1 MQENKMGT
9 MPINKLLI
17 TMSLPMMLSMLI
29 QALYNIVD
37 SMFVSQIS
45 EAALTAVSLA
55 FPIQN
60 LMIGIATGTG
70 VGVNALLSRYLGRK
84 EFDKSNTVAT
94 SGVLVLFISAIV
106 FLVFGFFGTRFYF
119 EMQGAG
125 NEITELGVSYLSICS
140 IFSVGI
146 FLEIAFERL
155 LQATGRTMFTM
166 ITQGLGAIINIILD
180 PIFIFGFGPIPAF
193 GIEGAAIATVLGQ
206 MIAAIL
212 AFIFNMNYNHDVEF
226 SFKKYKPNL
235 HVIRKIYSIGVP
247 SIIMVSI
254 GSIMTYG
261 MNQILMGFTK
271 SAAAFFGGVYIK
283 LQSFVFMPIFGLN
296 NGVIPIV
303 SYNYGAQRPVRI
315 TQTIRLGCMYAIAIM
330 IFGTLLFQLFPEWLL
345 SFFNPSAEMMEI
357 GVIGLRVISIHFVL
371 AAVSILLSTTF
382 QALGHGILSL
392 ISSAVRQ
399 LVVLLPVAYLLARSE
414 NIHIVW
420 FAYPVAEVVSL
431 SLCIYFF
438 TKIYRNEISM
448 IVPEV

>member
-106 FLVFGFFGTRFYF
+106 FLIFGFFGTRFYF
-119 EMQGAG
+119 EMQDAGA
-125 NEITELGVSYLSICS
+125 EITELGVSYLSICS

-166 ITQGLGAIINIILD
+166 TTQGLGAIINIIFD

-206 MIAAIL
+206 IIAAIL
-212 AFIFNMNYNHDVEF
+212 AFIFNMKYNHDVDF
-226 SFKKYKPNL
+226 NFKKYKPNL
-235 HVIRKIYSIGVP
+235 HVIRKIYAIGVP

-254 GSIMTYG
+254 GSIMSYG

-283 LQSFVFMPIFGLN
+283 LQSFVFMPIFGMN
-296 NGVIPIV
+296 NGIIPIV
-303 SYNYGAQRPVRI
+303 SYNYGARKPDRI
-315 TQTIRLGCMYAIAIM
+315 IQTIRLGCIYAIGIM

-345 SFFNPSAEMMEI
+345 SFFNPSKEMLEI
-357 GVIGLRVISIHFVL
+357 GVIGLRIISIHFVI
-371 AAVSILLSTTF
+371 AAVGILLSTVF
-382 QALGHGILSL
+382 QALGHGMLSL

-399 LVVLLPVAYLLARSE
+399 LLVLLPVAYLLARSE
-414 NIHIVW
+414 NIHILW
-420 FAYPVAEVVSL
+420 FAFPIAEIVSVSL
-431 SLCIYFF
+431 CVYFF
-438 TKIYRNEISM
+438 IKIYRNEISM
-448 IVPEV
+448 IVQEV

>member
-106 FLVFGFFGTRFYF
+106 FLIFGFFGTRFYF
-119 EMQGAG
+119 EMQDAGA
-125 NEITELGVSYLSICS
+125 EITELGVSYLSICS

-166 ITQGLGAIINIILD
+166 TTQGLGAIINIIFD

-206 MIAAIL
+206 IIAAIL
-212 AFIFNMNYNHDVEF
+212 AFIFNMKYNHDVDF
-226 SFKKYKPNL
+226 NFKKYKPNL
-235 HVIRKIYSIGVP
+235 HVIRKIYAIGVP

-254 GSIMTYG
+254 GSIMSYG

-283 LQSFVFMPIFGLN
+283 LQSFVFMPIFGMN
-296 NGVIPIV
+296 NGIIPIV
-303 SYNYGAQRPVRI
+303 SYNYGARKPDRI
-315 TQTIRLGCMYAIAIM
+315 IQTIRLGCIYAIGIM

-345 SFFNPSAEMMEI
+345 SFFNPSKEMLEI
-357 GVIGLRVISIHFVL
+357 GVIGLRIISIHFVI
-371 AAVSILLSTTF
+371 AAVGILLSTVF
-382 QALGHGILSL
+382 QALGHGMLSL

-399 LVVLLPVAYLLARSE
+399 LIVLLPVAYLLARSE
-414 NIHIVW
+414 NIDIVW
-420 FAYPVAEVVSL
+420 FAYPIAEVVSL
-431 SLCIYFF
+431 SLCVYFF
-438 TKIYRNEISM
+438 IKIYRNEISM
-448 IVPEV
+448 IVQEV

>member
-9 MPINKLLI
+9 MPINRLLI

-37 SMFVSQIS
+37 SVFVAQIS
-45 EAALTAVSLA
+45 EEALTAVSLA

-70 VGVNALLSRYLGRK
+70 VGVNALLSRYLGKK
-84 EFDKSNTVAT
+84 EFTKVNVVAT
-94 SGVLVLFISAIV
+94 SGVLVLFISALA
-106 FLVFGFFGTRFYF
+106 FLFFGLFATPIFF

-125 NEITELGVSYLSICS
+125 AEISDLGIRYLRICTM
-140 IFSVGI
+140 FSMGI

-155 LQATGRTMFTM
+155 LQATGRTMYTM
-166 ITQGLGAIINIILD
+166 VTQGLGAIINIILD
-180 PIFIFGFGPIPAF
+180 PIFIFGFGPIPAL

-206 MIAAIL
+206 AIAAVL
-212 AFIFNMNYNHDVEF
+212 AFYFNIKYNQDIEF
-226 SFKKYKPNL
+226 SFKKYKPRFSI
-235 HVIRKIYSIGVP
+235 IRKIYGIGVP

-283 LQSFVFMPIFGLN
+283 LQSFIFMPIFGLN

-303 SYNYGAQRPVRI
+303 SYNYGAQKPQRI
-315 TQTIRLGCMYAIAIM
+315 IQTIRLGCMYAIGIM
-330 IFGTLLFQLFPEWLL
+330 IFGTLLFQFFPEWLL
-345 SFFNPSAEMMEI
+345 RFFNPSKEMLEI
-357 GVIGLRVISIHFVL
+357 GVMGLRIISIHFIL

-382 QALGHGILSL
+382 QALGHGMLSL
-392 ISSAVRQ
+392 ITSAVRQ
-399 LVVLLPVAYLLARSE
+399 LVVLLPIAYLLATT
-414 NIHIVW
+414 NTIHMVW
-420 FAYPVAEVVSL
+420 FAYPIAEVVSL

-438 TKIYRNEISM
+438 TKIYKNKIS
-448 IVPEV
+448 ILVQET

>member
-9 MPINKLLI
+9 MPINRLLI

-37 SMFVSQIS
+37 SVFVAQIS
-45 EAALTAVSLA
+45 EEALTAVSLA

-70 VGVNALLSRYLGRK
+70 VGVNALLSRYLGKK
-84 EFDKSNTVAT
+84 EFTKVNVVAT
-94 SGVLVLFISAIV
+94 SGVLVLFISALA
-106 FLVFGFFGTRFYF
+106 FLFFGLFATPIFF

-125 NEITELGVSYLSICS
+125 AEISDLGIRYLRICTM
-140 IFSVGI
+140 FSMGI

-155 LQATGRTMFTM
+155 LQATGRTMYTM
-166 ITQGLGAIINIILD
+166 VTQGLGAIINIILD
-180 PIFIFGFGPIPAF
+180 PIFIFGFGPIPAL

-206 MIAAIL
+206 TIAAVL
-212 AFIFNMNYNHDVEF
+212 AFYFNIKYNQDIEF
-226 SFKKYKPNL
+226 SFKKYRPKFSI
-235 HVIRKIYSIGVP
+235 IRKIYGIGVP

-283 LQSFVFMPIFGLN
+283 LQSFIFMPIFGLN

-303 SYNYGAQRPVRI
+303 SYNYGAQKPQRI
-315 TQTIRLGCMYAIAIM
+315 IQTIRLGCMYAIGIM
-330 IFGTLLFQLFPEWLL
+330 IFGTLLFQFFPEWLL
-345 SFFNPSAEMMEI
+345 RFFNPSEEMLEI
-357 GVIGLRVISIHFVL
+357 GVMGLRIISIHFIL

-382 QALGHGILSL
+382 QALGHGMLSL
-392 ISSAVRQ
+392 ITSAVRQ
-399 LVVLLPVAYLLARSE
+399 LVVLLPIAYLLATT
-414 NIHIVW
+414 NTIHMVW
-420 FAYPVAEVVSL
+420 FAYPIAEVVSL

-438 TKIYRNEISM
+438 TKIYKNKIS
-448 IVPEV
+448 ILVQET

>member
-70 VGVNALLSRYLGRK
+70 VGVNALLSRYLGKK

-106 FLVFGFFGTRFYF
+106 FLIFGFFGTRFYF
-119 EMQGAG
+119 EMQDAGA
-125 NEITELGVSYLSICS
+125 EITELGVSYLSICS

-166 ITQGLGAIINIILD
+166 TTQGLGAIINIIFD

-206 MIAAIL
+206 IVAAIL
-212 AFIFNMNYNHDVEF
+212 AFIFNMKYNHDVDF

-235 HVIRKIYSIGVP
+235 HVIREIYSIGVP

-303 SYNYGAQRPVRI
+303 SYNYGARRPDRI
-315 TQTIRLGCMYAIAIM
+315 IQTIRLGCIYAIGIM

-357 GVIGLRVISIHFVL
+357 GVIGLRIISIHFVI

-420 FAYPVAEVVSL
+420 FAYPIAEIVSL
-431 SLCIYFF
+431 SLCVYFF
-438 TKIYRNEISM
+438 IKIYRNEISM
-448 IVPEV
+448 IVQEV